1 MTTSKL
7 LKPSAQWAAV
17 KMYSSA
23 EMLQGMRHFKKA
35 LRHFKIEMR
44 HFKKA
49 LRHFKIEMRHV
60 KIEMRYVCFLFMES
74 SIG

>member
-1 MTTSKL
+1 
-7 LKPSAQWAAV
+7 
-17 KMYSSA
+17 MYSSA
-23 EMLQGMRHFKKA
+23 EMLQG
-35 LRHFKIEMR
+35 MR